1 MKIINSI
8 ILIMSSS
15 LLALVPAKVLGQNV
29 PAQMTFHVID
39 DSSNRISGLG
49 FGIGS
54 WVSTAWNIKA
64 TETNSF
70 GVTDGKGNVTLSVLT
85 QNGVM
90 GYGTKYGSTGYYGTH
105 DDYQFKNTNGGKW
118 QPWNPTLNVVVKP
131 ILNPIPMY
139 AQEVCLPNGYYMT
152 IPATNTPVGFDLEAG
167 DWVAPYGKGSVSDF
181 IFTMQIK
188 TPYGRMTQPYDVIW
202 TLSFSNKGDGVQSV
216 LVPKNVGSAFRL
228 PRLAPETGYQPTLV
242 QEISYDGKQWKKGA
256 VGEDQNYF
264 FRVRTVQDDQ
274 GNIKSALY
282 GKIAGP
288 IECAQIGRILFTY
301 YLNPTPNDQNMEFD
315 PKKNLFKNLSDL
327 QQVNAP

>member
-1 MKIINSI
+1 MKNKNILLFIGALLGWMICLGSNLFAQNYEAKVTYHLVDDSNRPLVNFPYGMGAVIIN
-8 ILIMSSS
+8 
-15 LLALVPAKVLGQNV
+15 
-29 PAQMTFHVID
+29 
-39 DSSNRISGLG
+39 
-49 FGIGS
+49 
-54 WVSTAWNIKA
+54 
-64 TETNSF
+64 
-70 GVTDGKGNVTLSVLT
+70 GVTTTAPDVYGLT
-85 QNGVM
+85 DQNGKITLTCLAAT
-90 GYGTKYGSTGYYGTH
+90 GPLNSGSKPGFPGYYQSYYETSI
-105 DDYQFKNTNGGKW
+105 TNVVAGKW
-118 QPWNPTLNVVVKP
+118 QPWNPTVEVVVKP
-131 ILNPIPMY
+131 IINPIPMY
-139 AQEVCLPNGYYMT
+139 AKTVYASSGYYMT

-188 TPYGRMTQPYDVIW
+188 TPYGSMTQPYDVIW

-315 PKKNLFKNLSDL
+315 PSKNLFKNLSDL